1 MSTGSAYTLSLITG
15 LVTGLITGVEY
26 CMVIIGVDPHKDV
39 LVAVAVAVDSNGR
52 QLALRNAPARPRGFK
67 SLLGWAAGFEQRLW
81 AVEDVRHV
89 AGGLVRFLLAAG
101 EDVVWVPTQMSS
113 DYRKRVRASG
123 KSDPI
128 DALACARAAL
138 AEDLPAAVPD
148 TEAREVKMLLD
159 HREDLVGE
167 MVRMCSRLRWHLH
180 DLDPDFAASVP
191 ARKLHRPKWNA
202 YVQEYLRKQD
212 GSVAVAICT
221 ELINRIQ
228 ELAGRAGQLERE
240 ITDLL
245 VIHVP
250 QLLALPGC
258 GPLSAAR
265 ILAETGDVRR
275 FTSAA
280 AYAMHA
286 GTAPIPASSG
296 NTQRFRLNRGGNRR
310 LNAAIHRIAITQKRM
325 HEPARAYLDARRSK
339 GNSNTEGIRA
349 LKRHIARRVYT
360 LLKNGPRSAEQE
372 PSQNATETAV
382 EAA

>member
-1 MSTGSAYTLSLITG
+1 MSTGLAILLSLTTE
-15 LVTGLITGVEY
+15 LEY
-26 CMVIIGVDPHKDV
+26 RRMVIIGVDPHKDV
-39 LVAVAVAVDSNGR
+39 LVAVAVDGNGR
-52 QLALRNAPARPRGFK
+52 QLTLRDAPARPRGFTT
-67 SLLGWAAGFEQRLW
+67 LLSWAEEFERRLW

-89 AGGLVRFLLAAG
+89 AGGFVRFLLAAG
-101 EDVVWVPTQMSS
+101 EQVVWVPTQMSS
-113 DYRKRVRASG
+113 DYRKRLRASG

-138 AEDLPAAVPD
+138 AENLPAAVPD
-148 TEAREVKMLLD
+148 TEARNVKLLLD

-180 DLDPDFAASVP
+180 DIDPDFAATVP
-191 ARKLHRPKWNA
+191 KHKLHRPKWNK
-202 YVQEYLRKQD
+202 YVRDFLAGRD
-212 GSVAVAICT
+212 GSVATAICVD
-221 ELINRIQ
+221 LIGRIQ
-228 ELAGRAGQLERE
+228 ELARCAAQLERE
-240 ITDLL
+240 IAALV

-280 AYAMHA
+280 AYAMHT

-325 HEPARAYLDARRSK
+325 HEPARTYLDARRAK
-339 GNSNTEGIRA
+339 GTSNTESLRA
-349 LKRHIARRVYT
+349 LKRHLARRVYA
-360 LLKNGPRSAEQE
+360 LLKAGPAQAVD
-372 PSQNATETAV
+372 PMVGQDTSQ
-382 EAA
+382 AA

>member
-1 MSTGSAYTLSLITG
+1 MSTGIAIPL
-15 LVTGLITGVEY
+15 LVIMEREERWV
-26 CMVIIGVDPHKDV
+26 VVIGVDPHKDV
-39 LVAVAVAVDSNGR
+39 LVAVAVDGNGR
-52 QLALRNAPARPRGFK
+52 QLGLRDAPARPRGFTA
-67 SLLGWAAGFEQRLW
+67 LLSWAGEFEQRLW

-101 EDVVWVPTQMSS
+101 ERVVWVPTQMSS
-113 DYRKRVRASG
+113 DYRRKVRASG

-138 AEDLPAAVPD
+138 AEDLPAAVAD
-148 TEAREVKMLLD
+148 TDAREVKLLLD

-180 DLDPDFAASVP
+180 DIDPDFAATIP
-191 ARKLHRPKWNA
+191 ARRLDRPKWNKC
-202 YVQEYLRKQD
+202 VREYLAGQD
-212 GSVAVAICT
+212 GSVAVAICV
-221 ELINRIQ
+221 ELIGRIHD
-228 ELAGRAGQLERE
+228 LAQRARQLERE
-240 ITDLL
+240 IEALV
-245 VIHVP
+245 VIHAP

-296 NTQRFRLNRGGNRR
+296 NTQRFRLNRGGNRK

-325 HEPARAYLDARRSK
+325 HEPARIYLDARRTK
-339 GNSNTEGIRA
+339 GNSNTEAIRA

-360 LLKNGPRSAEQE
+360 LLR
-372 PSQNATETAV
+372 NAPAIAPPDTLAP
-382 EAA
+382 AA

>member
-1 MSTGSAYTLSLITG
+1 MSTGSAFTLLLITK
-15 LVTGLITGVEY
+15 VEC

-39 LVAVAVAVDSNGR
+39 LVAVAVDGNGR
-52 QLALRNAPARPRGFK
+52 QLAVREAAARPRGFK
-67 SLLGWAAGFEQRLW
+67 TLLSWANGFEQRLW

-89 AGGLVRFLLAAG
+89 AGGFVRFLLAAD
-101 EDVVWVPTQMSS
+101 ERVVWVPTQMSS
-113 DYRKRVRASG
+113 DFRKRLRSSG

-148 TEAREVKMLLD
+148 TEARSVKMLLD

-180 DLDPDFAASVP
+180 DIDPDFAATIP
-191 ARKLHRPKWNA
+191 ARKLHRPKWNTQVRDFLA
-202 YVQEYLRKQD
+202 TCE
-212 GSVAVAICT
+212 GSVAVAIGA
-221 ELINRIQ
+221 ELIDRIQ
-228 ELAGRAGQLERE
+228 ELAQRSAQLERE
-240 ITDLL
+240 IEGLL
-245 VIHVP
+245 VIHSP

-275 FTSAA
+275 FGSAA
-280 AYAMHA
+280 KFAMHT

-310 LNAAIHRIAITQKRM
+310 LNAAIHRIAITQKRI
-325 HEPARAYLDARRSK
+325 HEPARTYLDSRRAK

-349 LKRHIARRVYT
+349 LKRHIARHVYG
-360 LLKNGPRSAEQE
+360 LLKADTPASPQQ
-372 PSQNATETAV
+372 PDTTAAM
-382 EAA
+382 AA

>member
-1 MSTGSAYTLSLITG
+1 
-15 LVTGLITGVEY
+15 
-26 CMVIIGVDPHKDV
+26 MVVIGVDPHKDV
-39 LVAVAVAVDSNGR
+39 LVAVAVDDNGR
-52 QLALRNAPARPRGFK
+52 QLALRDAAARPRGFK
-67 SLLGWAAGFEQRLW
+67 ALLAWAGEFDHRLW

-101 EDVVWVPTQMSS
+101 EQVVWVPTQMSS
-113 DYRKRVRASG
+113 AYRRKVRASG

-148 TEAREVKMLLD
+148 TEARDVKLLLD

-167 MVRMCSRLRWHLH
+167 MVRMCNRLRWHLH
-180 DLDPDFAASVP
+180 DIDPDFAATIP
-191 ARKLHRPKWNA
+191 KYKLHRPKWNLC
-202 YVQEYLRKQD
+202 VQEFLARRD

-221 ELINRIQ
+221 ELIGRIQ
-228 ELAGRAGQLERE
+228 ELAQRAAQLERE
-240 ITDLL
+240 IEALV
-245 VIHVP
+245 VIHAP

-280 AYAMHA
+280 AFAMHA

-325 HEPARAYLDARRSK
+325 HEPARAYLDSRRAK
-339 GNSNTEGIRA
+339 GNSNTEAIRA
-349 LKRHIARRVYT
+349 LKRHIARRVYS
-360 LLKNGPRSAEQE
+360 LLKNGSQKTQMDTSAQV
-372 PSQNATETAV
+372 A
-382 EAA
+382 